1 MNRLAPVGSY
11 LLEVLTEA
19 HVDDLRSKGLLLK
32 CSTVDQGMD
41 LLPCRKIVNIQPTP
55 RFARNLFEIIVRFI
69 SLVAVTSGKDW
80 GYNWFQQ
87 GGKLSILDHPDIG
100 HPGGS
105 SIDASAFGVPQQ
117 GDQQQ
122 VSPQ

>member
-1 MNRLAPVGSY
+1 VHIKISVNNGWCPDLGLFANSSPTLTLNMHCMLHAPSSGAMNRLAPVGSY

-69 SLVAVTSGKDW
+69 SLVAVTSGKD
-80 GYNWFQQ
+80 
-87 GGKLSILDHPDIG
+87 
-100 HPGGS
+100 
-105 SIDASAFGVPQQ
+105 
-117 GDQQQ
+117 
-122 VSPQ
+122 